1 MRRFST
7 PLTLFVLAVLFF
19 VAGTW
24 SLPLIDRDE
33 PRFAEASREMRE
45 RGDYVVPYFN
55 NGYRFDKPPLTYWG
69 QTTCYKLF
77 GETDFAA
84 RLPSVL
90 AAAFT
95 VLVIYGFGSRLYGA
109 GVGWGAAL
117 IFLTS
122 LQVFEHAKAAVA
134 DMLMVLFF
142 TLSTWAGWEL
152 LRAGGRNPPAQR
164 GLWCRSL
171 SVFFRDKSLPCPR
184 WDWWCLFYG
193 SLALGFLAK
202 GPVAWLP
209 LATVGVFAAI
219 QGRNRDEAEG
229 RNASLVRWIRVIV
242 GLGVM
247 LALVAAWGIPA
258 MERTH
263 GEFLKVGIGK
273 HVIGRSV
280 SAMEGHGMGGM
291 AGYLA
296 LLPFYFV
303 TVFLSFFP
311 WSLQLPWLVKR
322 LRKVEGGLSEEQRY
336 LLLGIAI
343 VFGAFTLVRTKLP
356 HYTLP
361 AFPLL
366 AILLAREMVPERYG
380 TLMRWARGTLMVG
393 TALFLFGFPLLA
405 RFFPGYVLIQKSAP
419 VLSPEMEFASVGYQ
433 EPSLVWYARRYV
445 HGWYSPLS
453 GPKLAAFM
461 AKPGPRFCVAPVGTL
476 QPAPEWQVFETRGFN
491 LVHFKRVGLQLM
503 VKRE

>member
-1 MRRFST
+1 MRFSP
-7 PLTLFVLAVLFF
+7 PLTLFLLAVLFF
-19 VAGTW
+19 AAGTW

-33 PRFAEASREMRE
+33 PRFAEASREMRA

-55 NGYRFDKPPLTYWG
+55 NGYRFDKPPLTYWA
-69 QTTCYKLF
+69 QTTCYKYL
-77 GETDFAA
+77 GENDFAA

-90 AAAFT
+90 AAALT
-95 VLVIYGFGSRLYGA
+95 VLAVYGFGTRLYGA
-109 GVGWGAAL
+109 GVGRGAAL

-152 LRAGGRNPPAQR
+152 LRGG
-164 GLWCRSL
+164 
-171 SVFFRDKSLPCPR
+171 LPRRAR
-184 WDWWCLFYG
+184 WGWWGLFYG

-209 LATVGVFAAI
+209 LAAVGIFAARRKTTALGAGAHARAI
-219 QGRNRDEAEG
+219 MGCTLM
-229 RNASLVRWIRVIV
+229 LV
-242 GLGVM
+242 
-247 LALVAAWGIPA
+247 LVAAWGIPA
-258 MERTH
+258 MEMTR

-280 SAMEGHGMGGM
+280 SAMEGHGDTGF
-291 AGYLA
+291 ASYLA
-296 LLPFYFV
+296 MLPFYCV

-311 WSLQLPWLVKR
+311 WSLRLPWLVRR
-322 LRKVEGGLSEEQRY
+322 LRRAEGGLCDEQRY
-336 LLLGIAI
+336 LLLGIAV
-343 VFGAFTLVRTKLP
+343 VFGVFTLVRTKLP

-361 AFPLL
+361 AVPLL
-366 AILLAREMVPERYG
+366 AILLARELIPEQRES
-380 TLMRWARGTLMVG
+380 LVRWAKVTLVAG

-405 RFFPGYVLIQKSAP
+405 QFFPGYVLIQKSAAT
-419 VLSPEMEFASVGYQ
+419 LRPEMEFASTGYQ

-453 GPKLAAFM
+453 AHKLAVFM
-461 AKPGPRFCVAPVGTL
+461 AQPGPRFCVAPTGTL
-476 QPAPEWQVFETRGFN
+476 VPAPGWQVFETHGFN
-491 LVHFKRVGLQLM
+491 LVHFKTVALQLM
-503 VKRE
+503 VKPE

>member
-1 MRRFST
+1 MRCSA
-7 PLTLFVLAVLFF
+7 PLTLFILAVLFF

-33 PRFAEASREMRE
+33 PRFAEASREMRA

-55 NGYRFDKPPLTYWG
+55 NRYRFDKPPLTYWAHG
-69 QTTCYKLF
+69 VSYQVF
-77 GETDFAA
+77 GENDFAA

-95 VLVIYGFGSRLYGA
+95 VLAVYGFGTRLYGA
-109 GVGWGAAL
+109 GVGWGSAL

-134 DMLMVLFF
+134 DMWMVLFF

-152 LRAGGRNPPAQR
+152 LRGG
-164 GLWCRSL
+164 S
-171 SVFFRDKSLPCPR
+171 SPR
-184 WDWWCLFYG
+184 ARWGWWGLFYG

-209 LATVGVFAAI
+209 LAAVGIFAALR
-219 QGRNRDEAEG
+219 QAKPPAEG
-229 RNASLVRWIRVIV
+229 GRVRAV
-242 GLGVM
+242 LGVALM
-247 LALVAAWGIPA
+247 LALVGAWGVPA
-258 MERTH
+258 LVQTH

-280 SAMEGHGMGGM
+280 SAMEGHGAPGFGS
-291 AGYLA
+291 YLA
-296 LLPFYFV
+296 MLPLYFV

-311 WSLQLPWLVKR
+311 WSLRLPWLVGR
-322 LRKVEGGLSEEQRY
+322 LRGAGGGLRPEQRY
-336 LLLGIAI
+336 LLLGIAL
-343 VFGAFTLVRTKLP
+343 VFGVFTLVRTKLP

-366 AILLAREMVPERYG
+366 ALLMAREMLPEGKER
-380 TLMRWARGTLMVG
+380 LVRWAKATLVVG

-405 RFFPGYVLIQKSAP
+405 RFFPGYVLIQKSAAA
-419 VLSPEMEFASVGYQ
+419 LRPEMEFASTGYQ

-445 HGWYSPLS
+445 QGWYYPMSAS
-453 GPKLAAFM
+453 VLAEFM
-461 AKPGPRFCVAPVGTL
+461 AKPGSRFCVAPSGTL
-476 QPAPEWQVFETRGFN
+476 TPAPGWQVFETHGFN
-491 LVHFKRVGLQLM
+491 LVHFKSVALQLM
-503 VKRE
+503 VKPE